1 MAMSL
6 LLIGGLSS
14 PAFILLAP
22 VALAL
27 FGVRS
32 GG

>member
-6 LLIGGLSS
+6 LLIGALSN

-22 VALAL
+22 MGLAV
-27 FGVRS
+27 FGLRAW
-32 GG
+32 G